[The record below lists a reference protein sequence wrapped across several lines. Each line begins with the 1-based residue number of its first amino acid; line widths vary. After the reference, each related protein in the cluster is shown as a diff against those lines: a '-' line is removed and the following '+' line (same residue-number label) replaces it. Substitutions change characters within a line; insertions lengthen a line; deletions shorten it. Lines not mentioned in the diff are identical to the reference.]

1 MDKNQAVTI
10 VYTNY
15 KGVTGIRHIIPI
27 SITFGHNEWHKEDQ
41 WLLIAF
47 DLDKEAER
55 TFAMKDIKSWFT
67 I

>member
-15 KGVTGIRHIIPI
+15 KGVTAIRRIIPI
-27 SITFGHNEWHKEDQ
+27 SIFFGHTDWHKEDQ
-41 WLLIAF
+41 WILNAF

-55 TFAMKDIKSWFT
+55 GFAMKDIKSWFT
-67 I
+67 N